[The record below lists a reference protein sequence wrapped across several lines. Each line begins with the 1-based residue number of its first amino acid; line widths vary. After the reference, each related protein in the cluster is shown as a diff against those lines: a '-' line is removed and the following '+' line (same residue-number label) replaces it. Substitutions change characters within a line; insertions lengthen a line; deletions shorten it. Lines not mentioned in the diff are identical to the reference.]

1 MGSNERFL
9 KGRRMNER
17 DPSKTDVGRRKVI
30 EGTAAVGL
38 MAATGISP
46 LVYAG
51 ASSDARPDLITS
63 ENARPG
69 TRDWLLTKTVPGKI
83 NRSLFNGR
91 CREIEGHCSA
101 NSVRVGETLK
111 IMVSANPAKKGES
124 TPAG

>member
-1 MGSNERFL
+1 
-9 KGRRMNER
+9 MNER

-51 ASSDARPDLITS
+51 ASSVARPDLITS
-63 ENARPG
+63 ENAKPG
-69 TRDWLLTKTVPGKI
+69 TRDWLLTKTKTVPGKI
-83 NRSLFNGR
+83 NRNLFNGR
-91 CREIEGHCSA
+91 CREIEGYCSA
-101 NSVRVGETLK
+101 NSVRAGETLK